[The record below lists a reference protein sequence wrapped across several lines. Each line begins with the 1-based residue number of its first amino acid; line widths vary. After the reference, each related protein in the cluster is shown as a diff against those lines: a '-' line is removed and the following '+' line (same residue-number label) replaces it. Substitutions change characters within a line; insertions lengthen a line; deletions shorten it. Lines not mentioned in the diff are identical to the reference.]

1 MQTII
6 AEHACEDKP
15 HPIANLQRLLVE
27 LSDVEQAT
35 VWEGVALAL
44 GERQHRSEAA

>member
-1 MQTII
+1 METII
-6 AEHACEDKP
+6 AEHVRECKP
-15 HPIANLQRLLVE
+15 HPIAKLRQLLVE

-44 GERQHRSEAA
+44 GERQHGSKE